1 MKRALC
7 LNFKEKIMFATS
19 SQSYTVQPGDTLY
32 LIAQKFYGDGNLW
45 NLIYDANRNALGPN
59 PNHIQVGM
67 VLVIPAK
74 DNPNRPGNGTRLN
87 LEATFYSME
96 ETHWD
101 PPASGVHGITL
112 AAALSGQWQSKCQ
125 GQSVGRVQCAVDPNI
140 IPLLKNFTL
149 VLWDG
154 SEVPAAALDKGT
166 AVIGNRIDIFVAPVN
181 QAINLG
187 RKPVTVIL

>member
-1 MKRALC
+1 MST
-7 LNFKEKIMFATS
+7 NQT
-19 SQSYTVQPGDTLY
+19 YTVQPGDTLA

-45 NLIYDANRNALGPN
+45 QLIYDANRNTIGADYN
-59 PNHIQVGM
+59 QIQAGM

-74 DNPNRPGNGTRLN
+74 DNPNPPSGGTQLN

-96 ETHWD
+96 ETNCH

-112 AAALSGQWQSKCQ
+112 EAALSGQLQSKCP
-125 GQSVGRVQCAVDPNI
+125 GETVGRVQCAVDPNV
-140 IPLLKNFTL
+140 IPLRKNFTL

-154 SEVPAAALDKGT
+154 REVPAAALDKGT
-166 AVIGNRIDIFVAPVN
+166 AVIGNKIDIFVDTVN
-181 QAINLG
+181 EAINLG